1 MGVSA
6 TLPTS
11 SWNDVKMIYETESVW
26 GLTAL
31 INFQLVLKMIKVK
44 VEKNGN
50 LAYTHKYKYACRCK
64 IYRVPPSDAKGPKD
78 TLTALECPWGL
89 LGILHSSVIWQG
101 SSNRDSNGFL
111 FFSQSFHTT

>member
-44 VEKNGN
+44 VEKFGN
-50 LAYTHKYKYACRCK
+50 LSYTHKYNYVCRCK
-64 IYRVPPSDAKGPKD
+64 IYRVPPSDAEGPKD
-78 TLTALECPWGL
+78 TLMQSEYSWGL
-89 LGILHSSVIWQG
+89 FKTL
-101 SSNRDSNGFL
+101 
-111 FFSQSFHTT
+111 